1 MNNDM
6 KTSDVQSG
14 NEASPQ
20 MGSGLCGL
28 KEQLTSMEN
37 ALNNLKKVTSTGT
50 CNNQSSENQNKE
62 LNQGQQVAQ
71 ELQKKIQD
79 FRCRAQEQQKQ
90 TEKQLENAI
99 NGAIAALTEASQQL
113 KSHQILTQMNG
124 FIEQS
129 QQQLNQMSNQ
139 GQEKEGSE
147 SDKQQDNRQNQQ
159 NQQNQ
164 QGKQDQQ
171 GKQGSQQNQDSKD
184 SQFSEQQ

>member
-37 ALNNLKKVTSTGT
+37 ALNNLKKVTSTGA

-99 NGAIAALTEASQQL
+99 NGAITALTEASQQL

-129 QQQLNQMSNQ
+129 QEQLNQMSKQ
-139 GQEKEGSE
+139 GQEKEESE
-147 SDKQQDNRQNQQ
+147 SDKQQDNK
-159 NQQNQ
+159 QNQ

-171 GKQGSQQNQDSKD
+171 GKQCSQQNQDSKD